1 MFAWMLVVVCVL
13 VCMYVCLPRYHGMQ
27 YVCMYVC
34 MHACMFACMYA
45 CMYVYICTRYADD
58 VISFFGVC
66 RWWFSKQFIYFWCH
80 TRFDILLE
88 SVTNSNLK
96 ELSVCHRF
104 CLSRFLYSSICLL
117 VYPSQ
122 WSVSLQ
128 LETTSVT
135 TNTCSYIQWYCSI
148 MATQQNNVLSAASIH
163 DARHNGKRTHIK
175 IWCSKKMRERPW
187 KWIPK
192 RTDTRAVVWSI
203 RHIRRQ
209 RCLVSLGAYFL
220 PCLSACCP
228 YAKDRSC
235 EEDVVGHVY
244 QYTVQDKRLRLAH
257 CHLISAWQEPAYV
270 LP

>member
-66 RWWFSKQFIYFWCH
+66 RWWFSKQFIYSWCH

-88 SVTNSNLK
+88 SFTNSNLK

-135 TNTCSYIQWYCSI
+135 TNTCTKIQDIAASWLPNKTMSSQLPRYMMHAI
-148 MATQQNNVLSAASIH
+148 MASGPTSRFGVQRRWGKDPGNESQNGPTPEL
-163 DARHNGKRTHIK
+163 
-175 IWCSKKMRERPW
+175 
-187 KWIPK
+187 
-192 RTDTRAVVWSI
+192 
-203 RHIRRQ
+203 
-209 RCLVSLGAYFL
+209 
-220 PCLSACCP
+220 
-228 YAKDRSC
+228 
-235 EEDVVGHVY
+235 
-244 QYTVQDKRLRLAH
+244 
-257 CHLISAWQEPAYV
+257 
-270 LP
+270 